1 MGGHSLCPVPNTTT
15 EVQRAWGEVIRL
27 ERHRQRLNQTE
38 VAKRAGTDQKVV
50 SKVENGAAT
59 LDTTV
64 RIAAAL
70 GLTVTDLTEQADGA
84 VA

>member
-1 MGGHSLCPVPNTTT
+1 MVVPSLGAVPETTT

-27 ERHRQRLNQTE
+27 ERHRRRESQTE

-70 GLTVTDLTEQADGA
+70 DLTITELTARADG
-84 VA
+84 VAS

>member
-1 MGGHSLCPVPNTTT
+1 MVAPRVGAVPKTSKHL
-15 EVQRAWGEVIRL
+15 QQAWGEVIRL
-27 ERHRQRLNQTE
+27 ERHRRRESQTD

-50 SKVENGAAT
+50 SKVENGDAT

-70 GLTVTDLTEQADGA
+70 DLTVADLTERADEQAS
-84 VA
+84 

>member
-1 MGGHSLCPVPNTTT
+1 MPETATDL
-15 EVQRAWGEVIRL
+15 QAAWGEVIRL
-27 ERHRQRLNQTE
+27 ERLSRRESQTD
-38 VAKRAGTDQKVV
+38 VAKRANTDQKVV

-70 GLTVTDLTEQADGA
+70 QLSVADLTTRAQEAA
-84 VA
+84 S